1 MKRNTVIVAIVMLVI
16 GLALGKFFLD
26 DGGESLTLAP
36 STEQAAEAPAADK
49 VRWKMASAFA
59 SELVQLGDQGQLIE
73 KRIGELSGGTMEVKF
88 FEPSALV
95 PALEIFDA
103 VSSGSVDAGW
113 SAAGYW
119 AGKVPAL
126 QFFTAVPFGPRAGEA
141 IAWLYYGGGEEL
153 LQELYAPHNI
163 HPLQCNLISPEG
175 SGWFREPI
183 ETLEDLKDLKMRFFG
198 LGAKVMEK
206 LGVSTQLIAGGD
218 IFPALELGT
227 IDATEFSMPAID
239 LELGFYQ
246 VAKHYYFP
254 GWHQPI
260 SMGELIINMDRW
272 NALNTTQ
279 QEIVKAACKESMLRG
294 LAQGEAIQFGALQE
308 LQNKGVTLHRWSPE
322 ILAALEKA
330 WQEVVAEEAAANAD
344 FARVWESLSEFRKNY
359 KVWGD
364 YGYLD

>member
-95 PALEIFDA
+95 PALEILDA
-103 VSSGSVDAGW
+103 VSAGSVDAGW

-141 IAWLYYGGGEEL
+141 IAGMENSVASMVPSSRAGK
-153 LQELYAPHNI
+153 
-163 HPLQCNLISPEG
+163 ISP
-175 SGWFREPI
+175 
-183 ETLEDLKDLKMRFFG
+183 
-198 LGAKVMEK
+198 
-206 LGVSTQLIAGGD
+206 
-218 IFPALELGT
+218 PAM
-227 IDATEFSMPAID
+227 S
-239 LELGFYQ
+239 
-246 VAKHYYFP
+246 
-254 GWHQPI
+254 
-260 SMGELIINMDRW
+260 
-272 NALNTTQ
+272 
-279 QEIVKAACKESMLRG
+279 
-294 LAQGEAIQFGALQE
+294 
-308 LQNKGVTLHRWSPE
+308 
-322 ILAALEKA
+322 
-330 WQEVVAEEAAANAD
+330 
-344 FARVWESLSEFRKNY
+344 
-359 KVWGD
+359 
-364 YGYLD
+364 